1 MDARPNLRPRR
12 RARLVAL
19 ATKLVTTLATSLAFA
34 LVIGTAAAQAT
45 WTVESLIP
53 DVISIRVPTTEIAF
67 AIPAADY
74 PPETFPAQYPAT
86 TPEGG
91 VLPVQV
97 FSNAEGVW
105 SLVLEIPEMRTLDG
119 GDVIPADR
127 VLVRVNGGVW
137 LRGDGNPQ
145 VVHTQ
150 SGPTVGW
157 EELRLEFALELQGDE
172 PAGAYAV
179 NLLVTAIREPGL

>member
-1 MDARPNLRPRR
+1 MDARPNPRPRR
-12 RARLVAL
+12 SAKLVAL
-19 ATKLVTTLATSLAFA
+19 TTTLVTAFA
-34 LVIGTAAAQAT
+34 LAFVMGTAFAQAT

-67 AIPAADY
+67 AIPAAEY

-119 GDVIPADR
+119 GDVIPAER

-150 SGPTVGW
+150 SGPTLGW